1 MLFNYDYQRPK
12 VVAEIGCNHMGEI
25 EIAKE
30 LIVLAKECGADV
42 AKFQKRDN
50 KLLLTEEQYNSPHP
64 MQDNSYGNTYG
75 EHREYLEFSKDQHCE
90 L

>member
-12 VVAEIGCNHMGEI
+12 VIAEIGCNHMGEI

-42 AKFQKRDN
+42 AKFQTRDN
-50 KLLLTEEQYNSPHP
+50 KLLLPEEQYNAPHP
-64 MQDNSYGNTYG
+64 VRENSYGILMENT
-75 EHREYLEFSKDQHCE
+75 ENTWSLIRSNTLS
-90 L
+90 